1 MQEGNSRCIKPSL
14 SNSLLG
20 AILLS
25 VVHPVL
31 AQREFPNRPIRL
43 IVTSAAGGSGD
54 NIARIVARLVS
65 AELNATIVIDNRP
78 GASGII
84 ATETVVRAEP
94 NGYTLLQTSSSLITN
109 AATGRKLPY
118 DVLKDLLPVSNLAT
132 AEGYL
137 VLVHPALGV
146 TSVKELIA
154 LSRKRALH
162 YGSPGVGNP
171 IHFHT
176 EALMQR
182 AGIKLNHVPYKG
194 LAPALTALIGGE
206 IQVLLAPP
214 IATKGH
220 IDAGRM
226 QTLAVI
232 SSKRVAVLPD
242 VPTMEEVGFKGF
254 YLLGG
259 WQGVFAPSAVPQRVL
274 DKLQRA
280 ISKAVSS
287 DEFKGFAQNGGYVA
301 VGSNTPAFRRQ
312 IESDFKGFQE
322 IAKRVNMEKG

>member
-1 MQEGNSRCIKPSL
+1 MPR
-14 SNSLLG
+14 LLRI
-20 AILLS
+20 ALCVAVAAAL
-25 VVHPVL
+25 PAW
-31 AQREFPNRPIRL
+31 AQGDFPNRPIRL

-54 NIARIVARLVS
+54 NIARIVSKLAG

-137 VLVHPALGV
+137 VLVHPGLGV
-146 TSVKELIA
+146 GSVKELIA
-154 LSRKRALH
+154 LSRKRNLN

-171 IHFHT
+171 IHFHM
-176 EALMQR
+176 EALIQR
-182 AGIKLNHVPYKG
+182 AATRLNHVPYKG
-194 LAPALTALIGGE
+194 LAPALTALIAGE

-214 IATKGH
+214 IATRGH
-220 IDAGRM
+220 IEAGRM

-232 SSKRVAVLPD
+232 SRNRVAALPG
-242 VPTMEEVGFKGF
+242 VPTMEELGFTGF

-259 WQGVFAPSAVPQRVL
+259 WQGVFAPAATPVRIAG
-274 DKLQRA
+274 KLHEA
-280 ISKAVSS
+280 IKKAVSGE
-287 DEFKGFAQNGGYVA
+287 EFRSYAQTGGYVPM
-301 VGSNTPAFRRQ
+301 GSNTVEFRRQ
-312 IESDFKGFQE
+312 IEADFKGFQE
-322 IAKRVNMEKG
+322 IAKQVDLSKG